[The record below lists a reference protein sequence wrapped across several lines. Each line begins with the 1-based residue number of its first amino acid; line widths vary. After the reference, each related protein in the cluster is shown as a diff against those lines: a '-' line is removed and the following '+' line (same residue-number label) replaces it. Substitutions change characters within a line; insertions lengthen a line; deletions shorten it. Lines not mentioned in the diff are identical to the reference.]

1 MEPIAINVMLPSGE
15 QVAQLMVSPE
25 KPMMQ
30 MKTQIAG
37 LEGTPVANQVLL
49 FEDRPV
55 DDSETLRSL
64 HVSKEA
70 TFLLLRRAPL
80 LSGAI
85 NREELEH
92 LLEDNLALEQ
102 AIVAYSDSL
111 QYLPSDILTISD
123 EVTEGLIAS
132 GSAHEKAELISN
144 RQPEQWQDIA
154 QQTGKARQMAFSR
167 ALKAELER
175 IQAALPLRRTPPANS
190 GARLRPLRPESPSE
204 EQVEAPTAQPEEQPQ
219 AHLQLPA
226 PQALQAQT
234 RAQPV
239 EAAEL
244 AQPAR
249 RTGAA
254 AAAKSASYYMQP
266 LSPAEHAEPG
276 LDEVSLKHID
286 VEKDEGRF
294 AHNPWMGA
302 GMELKKYLH
311 RQWAVCEGEGPD

>member
-1 MEPIAINVMLPSGE
+1 MHFACGR
-15 QVAQLMVSPE
+15 Q
-25 KPMMQ
+25 
-30 MKTQIAG
+30 
-37 LEGTPVANQVLL
+37 
-49 FEDRPV
+49 
-55 DDSETLRSL
+55 
-64 HVSKEA
+64 
-70 TFLLLRRAPL
+70 
-80 LSGAI
+80 
-85 NREELEH
+85 
-92 LLEDNLALEQ
+92 DNLALEQ

-294 AHNPWMGA
+294 AHNPWMGVSCLQEIRVERMKLSSSHFLLVQLRQA
-302 GMELKKYLH
+302 WNCNLASSVGIYMYL
-311 RQWAVCEGEGPD
+311 P